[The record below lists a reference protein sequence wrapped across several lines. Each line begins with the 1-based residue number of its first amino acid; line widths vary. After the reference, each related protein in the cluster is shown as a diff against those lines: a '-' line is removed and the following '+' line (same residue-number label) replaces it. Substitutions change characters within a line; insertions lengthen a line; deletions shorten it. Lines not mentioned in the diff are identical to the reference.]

1 MARDTNLNLR
11 NQVIYQIYPRQYSL
25 EGTFE
30 AVSNDLDRIKDLGVD
45 IIYFL
50 PIHPIGFE
58 GRKGV
63 DGCAYS
69 IKDYY
74 GIADELG
81 NLDDFKACVTHAHE
95 LGLKVMIDIV
105 FNHTSRDSV
114 LLETHPEWFFKRED
128 GSPANRVGDW
138 SDVADLTYLD
148 KKQWTYMKDV
158 LVYWA
163 KIVDGFRC
171 DVAPMVPLD
180 FWAEAKE
187 AVKAVKK
194 EFIWLTESVHLGH
207 IQYIR
212 SLGYDCHSDSEM
224 FQVFDICYDYDIDP
238 YYHGYLKGHNSLK
251 QYLDEVEKQ
260 EGIYPRNYI
269 KLRAYENHDKER
281 LYALLNKNDVAFYN
295 MLALSFFLK
304 GTPMLYNGVEVKST
318 KHLTLFDKDPINW
331 KEHED
336 ISPFLKSL
344 ITLKKHHL
352 FKDGHMKFHDK
363 ENGAVISY
371 TLKGE
376 TLVGIFNVEAK
387 GVKNI
392 PLIDGT
398 YINRLTGK
406 EVIIKNQ
413 TLHGLE
419 PVVI

>member
-1 MARDTNLNLR
+1 MARDTNLSLR

-25 EGTFE
+25 EGTFQ
-30 AVSNDLDRIKDLGVD
+30 AVSSDLERIKNLGVD

-50 PIHPIGFE
+50 PIHPIGYE
-58 GRKGV
+58 GRKGY

-69 IKDYY
+69 VKDYY
-74 GIADELG
+74 GIAEELG
-81 NLDDFKACVTHAHE
+81 NLDDFKACVSHAHT

-138 SDVADLTYLD
+138 SDVADLTYHD
-148 KKQWTYMKDV
+148 KKQWAYMKNV

-163 KIVDGFRC
+163 NIVDGYRC

-224 FQVFDICYDYDIDP
+224 YQVFDICYDYDIDP

-318 KHLTLFDKDPINW
+318 KHLTLFDKDPIDW
-331 KEHED
+331 SEHKD
-336 ISPFLKSL
+336 ISPFLTSL
-344 ITLKKHHL
+344 IALKKHHL

-392 PLIDGT
+392 PLKDGT